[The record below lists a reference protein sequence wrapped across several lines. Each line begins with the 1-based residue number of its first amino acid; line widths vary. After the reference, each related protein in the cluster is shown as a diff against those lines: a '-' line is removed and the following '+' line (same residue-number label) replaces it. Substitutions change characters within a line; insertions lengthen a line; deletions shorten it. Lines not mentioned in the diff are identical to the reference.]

1 MKKHGLHNFDTQNSR
16 LYAMLDFDSSTKRV
30 TPSSRGYAY
39 LVEYRKWLNPFTQ
52 DQKIGH
58 LDSAILNFR
67 ELNKC
72 HYISK
77 IHFFIRKKNGKIIY
91 FKALGF
97 GKKIHLFL
105 VWLPNYMIYFNLD
118 SHLLPLLYT

>member
-67 ELNKC
+67 VLNKC

-77 IHFFIRKKNGKIIY
+77 IHFFIRKTNEESITIY
-91 FKALGF
+91 FKTLGF
-97 GKKIHLFL
+97 GKKSPFL
-105 VWLPNYMIYFNLD
+105 VWLPNYMIYFDLH
-118 SHLLPLLYT
+118 SHLLP